1 MSVNQ
6 WKLLNQVKEYVS
18 KLNDKQAHKELNN
31 VLQKIPTISVNEVL
45 RYFEHVT
52 SKTETKTNEPAAT
65 SANTKPQQKSYNLPN
80 VFDSLKI
87 KVGGKKD
94 DIPEPPHKWKMPK
107 QTVTKVNRI
116 FVIIY
121 IILLH
126 FLLYFLV

>member
-18 KLNDKQAHKELNN
+18 KLNDKQAHKDFNA

-45 RYFEHVT
+45 KYFEQST
-52 SKTETKTNEPAAT
+52 DKTEPKAKESAVAPA
-65 SANTKPQQKSYNLPN
+65 NVKPQQKSYNLPN

-94 DIPEPPHKWKMPK
+94 DIPEPSHKWKTPK
-107 QTVTKVNRI
+107 QIVTKVGER
-116 FVIIY
+116 
-121 IILLH
+121 
-126 FLLYFLV
+126 